1 LLSKLLEYNGWRVP
15 LSVSKLSGYL
25 IRGHGRLYAAQA
37 LNQTL
42 VPVDYQDYGSEADER
57 ADLVADN
64 EIAALAKMNN
74 EILAKEIAEL
84 DSLGFDLDL
93 TGITEARIKKL
104 LKNAEPVAVKPEV
117 EFTEEL
123 HEASNYLVLYFDND
137 IDWLQALTLFELKTV
152 KALDSREGFEKKG
165 IGRVVNGPAALNRID
180 EILTRITPEI
190 LEKYLKKI
198 Q

>member
-1 LLSKLLEYNGWRVP
+1 
-15 LSVSKLSGYL
+15 
-25 IRGHGRLYAAQA
+25 LYAAQA